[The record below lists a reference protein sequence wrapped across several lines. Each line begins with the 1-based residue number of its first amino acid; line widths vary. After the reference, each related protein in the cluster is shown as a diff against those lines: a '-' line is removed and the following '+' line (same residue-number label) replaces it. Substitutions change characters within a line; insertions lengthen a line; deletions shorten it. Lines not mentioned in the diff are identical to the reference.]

1 MDNTGESLLI
11 FTRRQIA
18 KTLASAF
25 LLGGAQFSRH
35 CANALGFWGEAV
47 AAPAGSA
54 LATLTLVN
62 SGGATQPSGVPTQ
75 TFGQPFKDGD
85 IAPGTAPQFTVAG
98 VSQPFSAGL
107 QSYWP
112 SGCLKFA
119 TFMLLPTFSLAAGAS
134 RVVTIARGGS
144 WPAAARPHARR
155 GLRSEPRCHRT
166 RLSLAAQ
173 QPVGHLWRMAA
184 RRRQQLQA
192 GGLARRRRR
201 QGVENQ
207 HPHGPDAGRRQGR
220 HAGLRPLYH
229 GAQQCERRSRR
240 LPLDAGDP
248 AALLQCRGRA
258 GVGLCVLL
266 AALRRRPVERSQ
278 LERRRRHADAIAV
291 AVQGAWVYQRRRYQH
306 RGDDRRQRLLQRSK
320 FRWQH
325 RPHRLDWSLSADDCP
340 AAARQRRHRR
350 RQFCVSDD

>member
-1 MDNTGESLLI
+1 MDNTGKSLLI

-35 CANALGFWGEAV
+35 CANALGFSGEAV

-144 WPAAARPHARR
+144 WPAASRRTLGEVYAQNLVVTAPAYPSPHNSRSGTYGAWLLGDANNYKQVVWLDGAAGKAWKISTHMAQTR
-155 GLRSEPRCHRT
+155 GGAKDGMLVCDHYI
-166 RLSLAAQ
+166 
-173 QPVGHLWRMAA
+173 MALNNA
-184 RRRQQLQA
+184 S
-192 GGLARRRRR
+192 GGLGGFRWM
-201 QGVENQ
+201 
-207 HPHGPDAGRRQGR
+207 
-220 HAGLRPLYH
+220 
-229 GAQQCERRSRR
+229 
-240 LPLDAGDP
+240 GDP

-325 RPHRLDWSLSADDCP
+325 RPHRLDWSISADDCP